1 MPAASDGLA
10 CKVKWKCTQ
19 ASVTTG
25 GAVIR
30 PSLHSRLTAY
40 AVAPRKRPCSVV
52 PANALQLVM
61 GYHDFT
67 FAQLD
72 PIAGSEVPR
81 FCRPLITSSVDTPVL
96 FSLPWDPGEIP
107 PQGCPF

>member
-1 MPAASDGLA
+1 
-10 CKVKWKCTQ
+10 
-19 ASVTTG
+19 
-25 GAVIR
+25 
-30 PSLHSRLTAY
+30 
-40 AVAPRKRPCSVV
+40 
-52 PANALQLVM
+52 LQLVM